1 MKSTLLKVITPLN
14 KINFKLLQN
23 FCEVFLNIAAH
34 GIGGLYIVIVAFYAD
49 DKNESWIFDGEV
61 LQTPT
66 EMLLQAPDPS
76 TEDLCFYESEIAGLR
91 ANAIMPRIPETES
104 SMSENGIPAQT
115 AVSPTQEILI
125 SESICK
131 TTGKNLKY
139 RHILRSTKINYDNS
153 RAKFFDNT

>member
-14 KINFKLLQN
+14 KTNFKLLQN

-34 GIGGLYIVIVAFYAD
+34 GIGGLYIVIVAFYVD
-49 DKNESWIFDGEV
+49 DKNQSWIFGGEV
-61 LQTPT
+61 LQTSN

-76 TEDLCFYESEIAGLR
+76 MDDLRFYESEIAGLR
-91 ANAIMPRIPETES
+91 ANAIMPRIPEMES
-104 SMSENGIPAQT
+104 SISENGFPAQA

-125 SESICK
+125 SENICK
-131 TTGKNLKY
+131 TTGNILKH
-139 RHILRSTKINYDNS
+139 RHILRSTKINS